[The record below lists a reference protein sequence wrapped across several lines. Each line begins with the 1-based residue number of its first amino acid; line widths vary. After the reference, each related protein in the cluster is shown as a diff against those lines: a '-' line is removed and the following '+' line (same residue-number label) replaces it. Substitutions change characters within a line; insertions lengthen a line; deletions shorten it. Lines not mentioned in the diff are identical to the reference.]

1 LGTIQKQGLI
11 NTIIIYVG
19 VALGFLSRILIQP
32 HWLTTSE
39 IGLAGLLISFSAL
52 LTTFLLLGA
61 SNMCVKYFP
70 LFKNEQKRH
79 HGFLG
84 FVLLFPMLGILMGG
98 VLLYFMRAWLIKS
111 YSEHS
116 PLFTEYF
123 DFAFPLA
130 AIMTFAISL
139 NAYCNSLQK
148 TTFPSFLNDILVR
161 IVLVIGTIAYGVGW
175 IHLDFFVL
183 SIAIAYGTQLLLL
196 IVYICIVDRPGLKVD
211 WSFVKSIGISGV
223 FRYTFLLTLTALTS
237 LSLKSL
243 DNMMIGSYLGENFS
257 GIFMIG
263 MFMAQFIETPLY
275 SIERIASAKIAQA
288 FAVNNLEEIK
298 EIYYRSVRVLF
309 LFGGFLAVCVITNI
323 HDFLSLMKP
332 EFAAAAGVTIILSI
346 GSIVNMATGVN
357 SPIIINSSKYIW
369 GVFFLSILLV
379 VSVFLN
385 MFLIPIYKIEGAAI
399 ATGIA
404 STLYNFMKFIY
415 IWKKFGMQPYAMHTV
430 KTIVI
435 IGTAL
440 VVGFFMAVP
449 ENPWLAIAY
458 RGLLITLLFISLSLY
473 FKIVPEYHHLVKK
486 IFTRNK

>member
-1 LGTIQKQGLI
+1 
-11 NTIIIYVG
+11 
-19 VALGFLSRILIQP
+19 
-32 HWLTTSE
+32 
-39 IGLAGLLISFSAL
+39 
-52 LTTFLLLGA
+52 
-61 SNMCVKYFP
+61 M
-70 LFKNEQKRH
+70 
-79 HGFLG
+79 
-84 FVLLFPMLGILMGG
+84 
-98 VLLYFMRAWLIKS
+98 
-111 YSEHS
+111 
-116 PLFTEYF
+116 
-123 DFAFPLA
+123 D
-130 AIMTFAISL
+130 SL
-139 NAYCNSLQK
+139 KL
-148 TTFPSFLNDILVR
+148 
-161 IVLVIGTIAYGVGW
+161 
-175 IHLDFFVL
+175 FVL

-196 IVYICIVDRPGLKVD
+196 IAYICIIDRPGLKVD
-211 WSFVKSIGISGV
+211 WSFVKSIGISGI

-309 LFGGFLAVCVITNI
+309 LFGGFLAVCIITNI

-385 MFLIPIYKIEGAAI
+385 MFLIPIYEIEGAAI

-440 VVGFFMAVP
+440 FVGIFMAFP
-449 ENPWLAIAY
+449 ENPWLAIAC

-473 FKIVPEYHHLVKK
+473 FKIVPEYHHLVKRYLQGINNFK
-486 IFTRNK
+486 TSSCWVSIALLN